1 MLRGQSGLSLTK
13 EGDLDEAPKSQGKF
27 IGFVEPYD
35 DGWRASFRTLT
46 PGAVFSEEGD
56 SKVFAKE
63 PDAVKW
69 LHAQAG
75 DLGFSFIDIRHK

>member
-1 MLRGQSGLSLTK
+1 LTK

-46 PGAVFSEEGD
+46 PGAVFSEEGGT
-56 SKVFAKE
+56 KVFAKE

-69 LHAQAG
+69 LHTQAG
-75 DLGFSFIDIRHK
+75 DLGFASIDIRHK